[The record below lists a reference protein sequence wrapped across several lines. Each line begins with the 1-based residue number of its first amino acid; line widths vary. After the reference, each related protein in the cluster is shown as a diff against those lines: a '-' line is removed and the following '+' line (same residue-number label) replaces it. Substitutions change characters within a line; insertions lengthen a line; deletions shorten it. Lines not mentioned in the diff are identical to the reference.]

1 MQTYSRVTAEFIEEL
16 KQITGPS
23 YVKTDADLLI
33 AYQTDYES
41 DPKLFHMPEAAV
53 APASSEE
60 ISQILKLAN
69 RYKVPVTVRSGGTSL
84 ADGAIPVCGGLVLL
98 MERLN
103 KILELNEE
111 GMYMTVEAGVV
122 PLIYKI
128 VPNQPV
134 FCMPAIRPARKAV
147 LSAAIWQRMPAV

>member
-1 MQTYSRVTAEFIEEL
+1 MQTYSPVTAEFIEEL

-23 YVKTDADLLI
+23 YVKTDTDLLI

-53 APASSEE
+53 APASAEE

-84 ADGAIPVCGGLVLL
+84 TDGAIPVCGGLVLL

-111 GMYMTVEAGVV
+111 GMYMTVEAGVRTID
-122 PLIYKI
+122 LQNRAK
-128 VPNQPV
+128 
-134 FCMPAIRPARKAV
+134 
-147 LSAAIWQRMPAV
+147 SAGFLYAGDPSS